1 MCQDGPMTE
10 PSGSVRE
17 ALLDAAYDEVVSGE
31 WSRTRMADVART
43 AGVSRQTLYNEFGTK
58 DALGQALTLR
68 EVARFLAGVEQQ
80 LQAFSGEPHEAV
92 GESVLWTLQQA
103 AENPLLKAVLTSARG
118 GPADGELLAFITT
131 RAEPVLVAARDHL
144 ARFLTGHWPDLT
156 TRDVLVVAETVI
168 RLTVSHLVLPT
179 EPVERTAATTA
190 LLVARYLRRDL
201 P

>member
-1 MCQDGPMTE
+1 MTE
-10 PSGSVRE
+10 TGVRA

-58 DALGQALTLR
+58 DALGQALVLR
-68 EVARFLAGVEQQ
+68 ETQRFLDGVAA
-80 LQAFSGEPHEAV
+80 LLARDHGRPDEAV
-92 GESVLWTLQQA
+92 RAAVAWTLQTA
-103 AENPLLKAVLTSARG
+103 ADDPLLKAVLTSAR

-131 RAEPVLVAARDHL
+131 RAEPVLVAAREQMRAFL
-144 ARFLTGHWPDLT
+144 AAHWPGLPAA
-156 TRDVLVVAETVI
+156 DVSLISETVI

-179 EPVERTAATTA
+179 EPVESTASAIA
-190 LLVARYLRRDL
+190 LLVARFLERDL